1 MENNNNIYNVNHLKI
16 QKSDLKAYLN
26 KKYTKRISDIISTYI
41 SFTGN
46 FMGFQEYC
54 NEIWKIA
61 QMPMKEK
68 IKFAF
73 DIFDRD
79 NDGRITVED
88 ILYFMKELKPTDWLI
103 TDDCHVISK
112 ALNK

>member
-1 MENNNNIYNVNHLKI
+1 
-16 QKSDLKAYLN
+16 
-26 KKYTKRISDIISTYI
+26 
-41 SFTGN
+41 
-46 FMGFQEYC
+46 
-54 NEIWKIA
+54 
-61 QMPMKEK
+61 MPMKEK

-73 DIFDRD
+73 NIFDRD

-88 ILYFMKELKPTDWLI
+88 ILDFMKELKPTDWLI